1 VSIEG
6 RAGRI
11 LAGGLSPTD
20 RRLLA
25 LLRQDARKSYS
36 ELAAALNVSRTTV
49 KDRIDRLKELG
60 VITRF
65 TIEVAPAVVEPSR
78 GLLAFFHMQLKRP
91 TCRTVFEAIGGWP
104 ELIGCWSIAGSTD
117 MTVLINA
124 ASDAELETLR
134 DRLARHPEVKTLW
147 TELCLRQWAHK
158 LPMEEQVAT
167 PAV

>member
-1 VSIEG
+1 

-25 LLRQDARKSYS
+25 LLRQDARKSYN
-36 ELAAALNVSRTTV
+36 ELAGALNVSRTTV

-91 TCRTVFEAIGGWP
+91 SCRTVFEAIGGWP
-104 ELIGCWSIAGSTD
+104 ELI
-117 MTVLINA
+117 
-124 ASDAELETLR
+124 
-134 DRLARHPEVKTLW
+134 
-147 TELCLRQWAHK
+147 
-158 LPMEEQVAT
+158 
-167 PAV
+167 